1 MLLAAG
7 ALESYTLSVAWNE
20 IRSEAKKLGFTPWD
34 YLTKGPDPL
43 NPAVF
48 LEDSVAVVGVG
59 IAAACI
65 GMTHVSGDPMYDA
78 LGSIAVGGM
87 LGAVAVFIINRN
99 RQLLGQTVPS
109 RTEQAR
115 SARDRPELH
124 RKCARYS
131 THRTYFGSFRLIPT
145 QVIRML
151 QTDEMVLSVQDVK
164 SVMVG
169 PQVSLGRSYW
179 PTTGLGA
186 AESHGRHEIPVGAA
200 VAGGA
205 IQGGD
210 SLQSGAALG
219 EIPRGAR

>member
-1 MLLAAG
+1 MSRPRLTHVAIGRRVWQVLLAAG

-20 IRSEAKKLGFTPWD
+20 IRAEAKKLGFSPWE

-65 GMTHVSGDPMYDA
+65 GMTHVTGDPMYDA

-115 SARDRPELH
+115 SARDRPEINPK
-124 RKCARYS
+124 RAGCS
-131 THRTYFGSFRLIPT
+131 THRTRLSAQFRLISA

-169 PQVSLGRSYW
+169 PQV
-179 PTTGLGA
+179 T
-186 AESHGRHEIPVGAA
+186 
-200 VAGGA
+200 
-205 IQGGD
+205 
-210 SLQSGAALG
+210 
-219 EIPRGAR
+219 